1 MVHIMEPCDK
11 TKDSHHTSSCGNPYD
26 QKGSKEQ
33 GVRKQE
39 EKLQSGL
46 ESLQQ
51 EDQRT
56 KIEEKEARL
65 KENMEYLEY
74 VRQVKG
80 KKMAHLITTLDALED
95 EKNKKTKEISVVDM
109 KIADLQADRE
119 RLIKEVEERND
130 QMISLAREKEDLE
143 KDIDRNVEEAKR
155 DIAALEEEI
164 KSLRIGSPSKAVK
177 SKEEPKPKRN
187 PNIQLLE
194 YIENKIEAKQKE
206 LECPV
211 CLEIA
216 SAPIFTC
223 SDLHLIC
230 SHCYA
235 GLKVAAAPC
244 AFDF

>member
-1 MVHIMEPCDK
+1 MV
-11 TKDSHHTSSCGNPYD
+11 
-26 QKGSKEQ
+26 
-33 GVRKQE
+33 V
-39 EKLQSGL
+39 
-46 ESLQQ
+46 
-51 EDQRT
+51 
-56 KIEEKEARL
+56 IEEKEARL
-65 KENMEYLEY
+65 KENKEYLEY

-143 KDIDRNVEEAKR
+143 KDIDRNVEEATR

-164 KSLRIGSPSKAVK
+164 KSLRIDSPSKAVK
-177 SKEEPKPKRN
+177 SKEEPQPKRN
-187 PNIQLLE
+187 PNMQLLE

-211 CLEIA
+211 CLEVA

-230 SHCYA
+230 GHCYA
-235 GLKVAAAPC
+235 GLKVPAAPIALKLKKNC
-244 AFDF
+244 S